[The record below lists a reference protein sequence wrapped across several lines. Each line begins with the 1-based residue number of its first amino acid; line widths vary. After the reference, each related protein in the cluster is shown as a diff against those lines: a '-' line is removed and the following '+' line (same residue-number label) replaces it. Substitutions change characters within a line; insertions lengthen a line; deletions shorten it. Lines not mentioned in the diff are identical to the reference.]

1 MGDKM
6 TELNDMKITV
16 IEGNP
21 AKTSITDSTGNLKN
35 HK

>member
-1 MGDKM
+1 MGDLM

-16 IEGNP
+16 IDGNP
-21 AKTSITDSTGNLKN
+21 AKTSISASTGNLKN